1 MSAKKK
7 KSIIN
12 SVIKSLVIAII
23 IFAIS
28 YHAFQGVWNSL
39 SVKAN
44 TTDFCYYR
52 VITIG
57 EILCISLFFFSTCC
71 FFLLHKKESSSITNK
86 DKYLPIVFAIAG
98 LISGLFIPKPQF
110 FLQAGQGCSAFLVL
124 LFCLGGL
131 SFSKMLLARKYSN
144 FDKKGIDH
152 ILVFLAT
159 FCVAFYLMLYSHA
172 LFYDI
177 YPEIMIIGCSGL
189 FTIIMMSI
197 AILASKKDGWQLLVL
212 FILTATITAFGMTY
226 FVLYRTDEYAIYP
239 IIMFYLSF
247 SYYKNDGTKNW
258 ITLGGFLE
266 QLILISIPTLIFN
279 FSFLSLLR
287 SYLLSQRIVII
298 VALLIICAE
307 LINGICIFKIRRNRS
322 LRTCFSAFKNSVMF
336 QSVIIIAIL
345 TIRNFLDK
353 SEVDIIFDCVLSVY
367 IIRGIF
373 GDIYSAFND
382 FMKAED
388 EVESVKN
395 DKTIPESEKDKLEK
409 TLKYKRLF
417 TYTKIILLCCGTALF
432 LLFAPAGFIE
442 VQNVI
447 FRVLIEQGRLKSITL
462 SALLIVL
469 VGILL
474 IIGFFINSK
483 VIKKKNRNHWV
494 ISLIIACLYL
504 FTGYLLFQLNYPYKI
519 QLNPI
524 RICAVFQ
531 IIGCAA
537 LVGESFY
544 SNIYRI
550 RITENR
556 REYIVD
562 SFIIFFGSIITL
574 IFTIMPTDGVTFGIA
589 KGTLNISYFIISV
602 VCNTWALALLPTI
615 LFTIIKP
622 RYHFENDKAI
632 GRIPGEIAKNGFL
645 AVVIAFVAGSMPIMI
660 YFVNENFY
668 KTIVGIGISVLPI
681 YEGVKY
687 CTSNNVIHLL
697 KRENDYWENK
707 KELNPKELGYAG
719 RRITGME
726 EHLRCQNLCALF
738 SLLLYC
744 LIPIFNPFKSSDKSF
759 IEEFKETYYPTLKN
773 DWGTK
778 RNKNFFDKVWDNIFK
793 FFDKCGL
800 TEE

>member
-1 MSAKKK
+1 MSVKKK

-12 SVIKSLVIAII
+12 SVFKSLVIAII

-44 TTDFCYYR
+44 TKDFCYYR

-57 EILCISLFFFSTCC
+57 EVLCISLFFFSTCC

-98 LISGLFIPKPQF
+98 LISGLFIPKPKF
-110 FLQAGQGCSAFLVL
+110 YLQAGQGCSAFLVL

-239 IIMFYLSF
+239 IIMFFLSF

-307 LINGICIFKIRRNRS
+307 LINGICIFKIRRKNRS
-322 LRTCFSAFKNSVMF
+322 LRICFSAFKNSVMF

-388 EVESVKN
+388 EVETVKN

-409 TLKYKRLF
+409 ALRYKRRF
-417 TYTKIILLCCGTALF
+417 TYTIILLCCGTALF
-432 LLFAPAGFIE
+432 LVFAPAGFIE

-447 FRVLIEQGRLKSITL
+447 KRITIEQEVFQSIRF
-462 SALLIVL
+462 SACLIFVL
-469 VGILL
+469 GILL
-474 IIGFFINSK
+474 IIGFLINSK
-483 VIKKKNRNHWV
+483 VKKERNKNHWI
-494 ISLIIACLYL
+494 ISFIVACTYL
-504 FTGYLLFQLNYPYKI
+504 LTGYLLFQINHPYKI

-574 IFTIMPTDGVTFGIA
+574 VFTIMPTEGVNFGIT

-602 VCNTWALALLPTI
+602 FSNIWALALLPTI
-615 LFTIIKP
+615 LFLIIKP
-622 RYHFENDKAI
+622 VYQFEDDDAI
-632 GRIPGEIAKNGFL
+632 GRVPGEIAKNGFL
-645 AVVIAFVAGSMPIMI
+645 SVLIAFVAGSMPIMI

-687 CTSNNVIHLL
+687 CTSNNVTHLL
-697 KRENDYWENK
+697 KRESEYWSNK
-707 KELNPKELGYAG
+707 QELSSNEFGYAE

-744 LIPIFNPFKSSDKSF
+744 LIPIFNPFKNSDKSF
-759 IEEFKETYYPTLKN
+759 IEEFRETYYPTLKN
-773 DWGTK
+773 DWGTE
-778 RNKNFFDKVWDNIFK
+778 RSKNFFDKVWDNIFNL
-793 FFDKCGL
+793 FDRCGL
-800 TEE
+800 TGE